1 MTRRRRRRGRT
12 VAMVGGKPPRT
23 VKPSQLPKR
32 RQQHDSNTTAS
43 RQRHEAQATR
53 RRQRPVRTTTRGSR
67 RLRLAGRRA
76 WDALALA
83 LALVVLAFLWGVYWA
98 AGDRGLDDLLGALGG
113 R

>member
-1 MTRRRRRRGRT
+1 MTRRRAPRRRS
-12 VAMVGGKPPRT
+12 P
-23 VKPSQLPKR
+23 
-32 RQQHDSNTTAS
+32 
-43 RQRHEAQATR
+43 
-53 RRQRPVRTTTRGSR
+53 PVRTTTRGARLCWLVAR
-67 RLRLAGRRA
+67 RS